1 MCRSQ
6 GDFKQAF
13 GQSQMYAAGIDFFCL
28 VVGDALTCVWCTR
41 LFVCMWRAEIN
52 FVYISQLDFF
62 FLLHFIYLV
71 GGGVRG
77 EASATVL
84 QQRSACGRLFHFC
97 LAGPGICSV
106 EQVGLELSRSSCL
119 PSAIRINRLVPPCL
133 AKWIEWRGVCL
144 VSDPG
149 IGIWIWGW

>member
-1 MCRSQ
+1 
-6 GDFKQAF
+6 
-13 GQSQMYAAGIDFFCL
+13 MYAAGIDFFCL

-52 FVYISQLDFF
+52 FVYLYQLVRFF

-84 QQRSACGRLFHFC
+84 
-97 LAGPGICSV
+97 
-106 EQVGLELSRSSCL
+106 
-119 PSAIRINRLVPPCL
+119 
-133 AKWIEWRGVCL
+133 
-144 VSDPG
+144 
-149 IGIWIWGW
+149 